1 VQTLNSNNG
10 GSVVGWRLVREI
22 CCLLA
27 LNWESKVCHSYC
39 ETNVCADA
47 LANMGCE
54 HGPGRRLYDSCP
66 SRMSLL
72 LLADIMEITIPRII
86 AV

>member
-1 VQTLNSNNG
+1 
-10 GSVVGWRLVREI
+10 
-22 CCLLA
+22 A
-27 LNWESKVCHSYC
+27 
-39 ETNVCADA
+39 CADA
-47 LANMGCE
+47 LANIGCD

-72 LLADIMEITIPRII
+72 LLADIMGITTPKII